1 MQNLKEKYVVCK
13 DCLGYFKRN
22 YLRRHRK
29 RCSLRSVQN
38 AESDR
43 EQHLSSAQLFSV
55 CSGAYNDF
63 YSSLRLKNEVF
74 PIMRNDEI
82 AKLAMNDIL
91 ICCYADNLLRRHK
104 RPQIRNSIS
113 NKMRECGRLLL
124 CLKNMTGLQKLFD
137 FLKPQFFDNFIAAT
151 KVISGYDPETF
162 TFKTSSLPL
171 HMGTTLKQICDVA
184 TKMVIKKS
192 SLFSCSK
199 QEDTLKEIK
208 QLKKL
213 IETNW
218 NWEISSLALK
228 NLNEN
233 RHIKAK
239 LLPLTQDV
247 MKFQV
252 SKMFT

>member
-1 MQNLKEKYVVCK
+1 M
-13 DCLGYFKRN
+13 
-22 YLRRHRK
+22 
-29 RCSLRSVQN
+29 RCS
-38 AESDR
+38 
-43 EQHLSSAQLFSV
+43 H
-55 CSGAYNDF
+55 
-63 YSSLRLKNEVF
+63 KNG
-74 PIMRNDEI
+74 D
-82 AKLAMNDIL
+82 
-91 ICCYADNLLRRHK
+91 
-104 RPQIRNSIS
+104 
-113 NKMRECGRLLL
+113 
-124 CLKNMTGLQKLFD
+124 
-137 FLKPQFFDNFIAAT
+137 
-151 KVISGYDPETF
+151 
-162 TFKTSSLPL
+162 
-171 HMGTTLKQICDVA
+171 
-184 TKMVIKKS
+184 KKS